1 MLNAGVDINQLD
13 VDKTSALVVSLL
25 NKKYSFAKFLLDHGA
40 NANLADVNGRTA
52 LYAAIDMRNEDYSAM
67 PAHPPMDTMSD
78 LEIIQA
84 LLARGANP
92 NATLTQR
99 LPGRSGMD
107 SGDTSLG
114 EGTTP
119 LMRAARGGD
128 APVMRLLLKSG
139 ADPKLETKEGNN
151 ALMFAAG
158 VGYRDKNTS
167 GTESQAL
174 EALQVAVEQGGDINQ
189 ANTRGETAL
198 HGAANR
204 GADTIVEYLVA
215 HGAKTDV
222 RSKQNFTPL
231 DVAMGKSSFGALP
244 VPHDST
250 VALLQKLGAPEGKD
264 LPPLPQPAARAKP
277 APAQ

>member
-1 MLNAGVDINQLD
+1 LD
-13 VDKTSALVVSLL
+13 VDKTSALVVSIL
-25 NKKYSFAKFLLDHGA
+25 NKKYTFAKYLMDHGA
-40 NANLADVNGRTA
+40 DINLADVNGRTA
-52 LYAAIDMRNEDYSAM
+52 LYAAIDMRNEDYSAT
-67 PAHPPMDTMSD
+67 PAHPALDQMSD
-78 LEIIQA
+78 LEVIQA
-84 LLARGANP
+84 LLARGANT

-107 SGDTSLG
+107 SGDTTLG

-119 LMRAARGGD
+119 LMRAARAGD
-128 APVMRLLLKSG
+128 APVMRLLLAKG
-139 ADPKLETKEGNN
+139 ADPKMTTKEGNT

-158 VGYRDKNTS
+158 VGYRDKNTT

-174 EALQVAVEQGGDINQ
+174 EALQVAFEQGLDINQ

-204 GADTIVEYLVA
+204 GADSIVEFLVT

-250 VALLQKLGAPEGKD
+250 VAVLRKLGAPEGKD
-264 LPPLPQPAARAKP
+264 LPPPP
-277 APAQ
+277 APAAAPPK